1 MVRLHV
7 SVQALF
13 RRGLGI
19 LLRLGSMCALEWDAC
34 PFFVFRPSFVDYW
47 RTWKYEISLLRGL
60 VNDGR
65 WIFHILESCSH
76 GKFCILHLFDMQANI
91 ITTQSFLFPHPLRP
105 HMEQQGTFF
114 RPARASGPSFCNFLF
129 NLLSLFDSSLSDEGG
144 GYFSI
149 SSKPGS
155 CLSSVAWMRSM
166 IV

>member
-60 VNDGR
+60 VNDSR

-91 ITTQSFLFPHPLRP
+91 ITTQSFYFRTLCVLIWSSRALFFGQPEPPVLLFAIFCLFCFHYSIPASQ
-105 HMEQQGTFF
+105 MKEEVTF
-114 RPARASGPSFCNFLF
+114 RYHQSRAHAYLQWLGC
-129 NLLSLFDSSLSDEGG
+129 DR
-144 GYFSI
+144 
-149 SSKPGS
+149 
-155 CLSSVAWMRSM
+155 W
-166 IV
+166 